1 MAYVK
6 ISYGEIIDKYTILEI
21 KLKNITDVNKREH
34 IQEELAVVLPIV
46 NSLTK
51 GDILE
56 LTQNLKSINQSLW
69 VIEDQIRMKERISQF
84 DEEFIDLARSVYLKN
99 DERSK
104 IKYKINI
111 LTHSPLIEEKS
122 YQS

>member
-21 KLKNITDVNKREH
+21 KLKNITDVNKRVH

-46 NSLTK
+46 KSLTK

-84 DEEFIDLARSVYLKN
+84 DEEFIDLARNVYLKN

>member
-21 KLKNITDVNKREH
+21 KLKNITDVNKRAH

>member
-46 NSLTK
+46 KSLTK

-84 DEEFIDLARSVYLKN
+84 DEEFIYLARSVYLKN

>member
-21 KLKNITDVNKREH
+21 KLKNITDVNKRAH

-46 NSLTK
+46 KSLTK

>member
-34 IQEELAVVLPIV
+34 IQEELAIVLPIV
-46 NSLTK
+46 KSLTK

>member
-34 IQEELAVVLPIV
+34 IQEELAIVLPIV
-46 NSLTK
+46 KSLTK

-69 VIEDQIRMKERISQF
+69 VIEDQILMKERISQF

>member
-34 IQEELAVVLPIV
+34 IQEELAILLPIV
-46 NSLTK
+46 KSLTK

>member
-1 MAYVK
+1 M
-6 ISYGEIIDKYTILEI
+6 LI
-21 KLKNITDVNKREH
+21 KLKNITDVNKRVH

-84 DEEFIDLARSVYLKN
+84 DEEFIDLARNVYLKN

>member
-84 DEEFIDLARSVYLKN
+84 DEEFIYLARSVYLKN

>member
-21 KLKNITDVNKREH
+21 KLKNIADVNKREH

-46 NSLTK
+46 KSLTK

-84 DEEFIDLARSVYLKN
+84 DEEFIDSARSVYLKN

>member
-21 KLKNITDVNKREH
+21 KLKNITDVNKRVH

-46 NSLTK
+46 KSLTK

-84 DEEFIDLARSVYLKN
+84 DEGFIDLARSVYLKN